1 MKLLK
6 LTTTLALLSGCGGEP
21 IYDDDTPMQ
30 GLSTPGRITEFLDGK
45 MLVMEGS
52 MIPTHPNGY
61 DQNVDF
67 GAATQCYMKVTMT
80 PLGGKIRVQSQLGTL
95 GQSGCD
101 RMRLS
106 GEASF
111 DSTAVLIENVKG
123 DAECFDFTITYPGF
137 GQEGRGEIDAERSVL
152 TLELFFKD
160 QAVGHRCADGDVG
173 APTVTLNQTMFTGD
187 AKQRYRIGG

>member
-6 LTTTLALLSGCGGEP
+6 LITTAALLSACGGEP
-21 IYDDDTPMQ
+21 IYDNDTPMQ
-30 GLSTPGRITEFLDGK
+30 GLSTASRITEFLDGK
-45 MLVMEGS
+45 ELVMEGS

-95 GQSGCD
+95 GESGCD

-106 GEASF
+106 GEAAF

-123 DAECFDFTITYPGF
+123 DAECFDFTI
-137 GQEGRGEIDAERSVL
+137 
-152 TLELFFKD
+152 
-160 QAVGHRCADGDVG
+160 
-173 APTVTLNQTMFTGD
+173 
-187 AKQRYRIGG
+187 